1 MKGVNAMNKTFT
13 EISAVIN
20 QYTEETVT
28 LTSKEDCINALIF
41 IMDCDD
47 DTLEVDMLWHRT
59 TNKEVEDICRIAE
72 ELWLS

>member
-1 MKGVNAMNKTFT
+1 MNKTFT

-41 IMDCDD
+41 IMNVTDS
-47 DTLEVDMLWHRT
+47 TIEVDMLWNRT
-59 TNKEVEDICRIAE
+59 TDKGVEDICSIAE
-72 ELWLS
+72 ELWLG

>member
-1 MKGVNAMNKTFT
+1 MNKTFT

-41 IMDCDD
+41 IMNVTDS
-47 DTLEVDMLWHRT
+47 TIEVDMLWNRT
-59 TNKEVEDICRIAE
+59 TDKEVEDICSIAE
-72 ELWLS
+72 ELWLD